1 MKFNIVSVLVFSS
14 LLLTGN
20 LFILPEKSLAQSSST
35 TCRDALF
42 NASTTIENGR
52 SVRVVNLRSYELSN
66 NYRNYPRESPI
77 AVLYVL
83 EGRATEDILASD
95 QFMTILANRITE
107 ACSSIGLVEFG
118 LNQSSWR
125 EAFGKVNGQMT
136 YFRCIPPGLS
146 RMPQWGEH
154 VCV

>member
-1 MKFNIVSVLVFSS
+1 MKSNLASGLILFS
-14 LLLTGN
+14 LMLTGN
-20 LFILPEKSLAQSSST
+20 LSISPEKSLAQSVNIP
-35 TCRDALF
+35 CRDALL
-42 NASTTIENGR
+42 NAASTIENGR
-52 SVRVVNLRSYELSN
+52 NVRVANLRSYELSS
-66 NYRNYPRESPI
+66 NYRNYPRESPV

-83 EGRATEDILASD
+83 EGRATEDILASG

-107 ACSSIGLVEFG
+107 ACPFIGLVEFG

-146 RMPQWGEH
+146 QPPQWGEQ